1 MDIKNVTNMD
11 IKNVTKNDKN
21 MNWNEK
27 YRPSN
32 LEKIILSNYNKLL
45 IKNILDKN
53 YFPNLLLYGPPGTG
67 KTTTVI
73 NLINS
78 YLTKYYKD
86 NKKQIIHLNASH
98 ERGIEI
104 IRNNL
109 YTFVVSDNLFFEG
122 PKFIILDEVDYMTN
136 SAQLALKYLIEYYSN
151 YNVRYCLICNY
162 ITKIDNNL
170 QNYFCK
176 LKFNTIP
183 FNEIHNFLTYII
195 NNEKIQVSDECLKN
209 IINTFK
215 NDIRAMI
222 NYLQLSKD
230 NIKHFITDD
239 IYKNLYIINN
249 SRSYE
254 YFKKSFL
261 SLELKHKFNYSE
273 FIKLYLHSILKNN
286 ICTIDN
292 KVINK
297 MEFFIN
303 NYNKLYDKNIII
315 YNLYYLFKNDD
326 GLSLS

>member
-1 MDIKNVTNMD
+1 MNSSI
-11 IKNVTKNDKN
+11 
-21 MNWNEK
+21 NWNEK
-27 YRPSN
+27 YRPNN

-45 IKNILDKN
+45 INNIIEKN

-78 YLTKYYKD
+78 YLNKYYSD
-86 NKKQIIHLNASH
+86 NKKQIVHLNASH

-122 PKFIILDEVDYMTN
+122 PKFIILDEVDYMTK

-170 QNYFCK
+170 QSYFCK

-183 FNEIHNFLTYII
+183 FEEIHTFLSDICSAEKLSVSRDYLYHII
-195 NNEKIQVSDECLKN
+195 YL
-209 IINTFK
+209 FK

-222 NYLQLSKD
+222 NFLQLNNNNMIYFIDANIYEKLYAINLKD
-230 NIKHFITDD
+230 E
-239 IYKNLYIINN
+239 
-249 SRSYE
+249 YE
-254 YFKKSFL
+254 VFKTNFL
-261 SLELKHKFNYSE
+261 KIEKKYKFNYNE
-273 FIKLYLHSILKNN
+273 FIKTYIYNILKTN
-286 ICTIDN
+286 IHC
-292 KVINK
+292 INSTK
-297 MEFFIN
+297 MDCLEFFVH
-303 NYNKLYDKNIII
+303 NYNKLNDKNTVL
-315 YNLYYLFKNDD
+315 YNLYNLIKN
-326 GLSLS
+326 

>member
-1 MDIKNVTNMD
+1 MITYLIMN
-11 IKNVTKNDKN
+11 NDKN
-21 MNWNEK
+21 INWNEK
-27 YRPSN
+27 YRPNN
-32 LEKIILSNYNKLL
+32 LEKIILSSYNRLL

-136 SAQLALKYLIEYYSN
+136 SAQLALKYLIEHYSN

-183 FNEIHNFLTYII
+183 FNEIQSFLTSII
-195 NNEKIQVSDECLKN
+195 SNEKIQISDECLKN
-209 IINTFK
+209 IITMFK

-222 NYLQLSKD
+222 NFLQLSKE
-230 NIKHFITDD
+230 NTKHFINDD
-239 IYKNLYIINN
+239 VYVNLYSINN
-249 SRSYE
+249 TRNFE
-254 YFKKSFL
+254 YFKKTFL
-261 SLELKHKFNYSE
+261 MLELKHKFNYSE
-273 FIKLYLHSILKNN
+273 FIKLYLYSILKNN
-286 ICTIDN
+286 IHTISN
-292 KVINK
+292 EIINK

-303 NYNKLYDKNIII
+303 NYNKLNDKNIIL
-315 YNLYYLFKNDD
+315 YNLYYLFKTGDV
-326 GLSLS
+326 

>member
-1 MDIKNVTNMD
+1 MNKSI
-11 IKNVTKNDKN
+11 
-21 MNWNEK
+21 NWNEK
-27 YRPSN
+27 YRPNN
-32 LEKIILSNYNKLL
+32 LENIILSNYNKLL

-122 PKFIILDEVDYMTN
+122 PKFIILDEVDYMTT

-170 QNYFCK
+170 QSYFCK

-183 FNEIHNFLTYII
+183 FDEIQLFLASICYKEELNI
-195 NNEKIQVSDECLKN
+195 SDECLRN
-209 IINTFK
+209 IIFLFK

-222 NYLQLSKD
+222 NFLQLSKE
-230 NIKHFITDD
+230 NIRHFISED
-239 IYKNLYIINN
+239 IYNNLYIINLTKDFDA
-249 SRSYE
+249 
-254 YFKKSFL
+254 FKKLFL
-261 SLELKHKFNYSE
+261 SLELKHKFNYIE
-273 FIKLYLHSILKNN
+273 FIKMYLYSILKNN
-286 ICTIDN
+286 INNLNND
-292 KVINK
+292 VINK
-297 MEFFIN
+297 MEFYIN
-303 NYNKLYDKNIII
+303 NYSKLCDKNIIL
-315 YNLYYLFKNDD
+315 YNLYHLFK
-326 GLSLS
+326 

>member
-1 MDIKNVTNMD
+1 MNSSI
-11 IKNVTKNDKN
+11 
-21 MNWNEK
+21 NWNEK
-27 YRPSN
+27 YRPNN

-45 IKNILDKN
+45 INNIIEKN

-78 YLTKYYKD
+78 YLNKYYKD
-86 NKKQIIHLNASH
+86 NKKQIVHLNASH

-122 PKFIILDEVDYMTN
+122 PKFIILDEVDYMTK

-170 QNYFCK
+170 QSYFCK

-183 FNEIHNFLTYII
+183 FEEIHTFLSDICSAEKLSVSRDYLYHII
-195 NNEKIQVSDECLKN
+195 YL
-209 IINTFK
+209 FK

-222 NYLQLSKD
+222 NFLQL
-230 NIKHFITDD
+230 N
-239 IYKNLYIINN
+239 NNN
-249 SRSYE
+249 SIIYFLNASVYE
-254 YFKKSFL
+254 KLYSINLTENYEIFKKNFL
-261 SLELKHKFNYSE
+261 LMEKKYKFNYIE
-273 FIKLYLHSILKNN
+273 FIKMYIYNILKNN
-286 ICTIDN
+286 IHIIDDT
-292 KVINK
+292 KINCL
-297 MEFFIN
+297 EFFVY
-303 NYNKLYDKNIII
+303 NYNKLNDRNIIL
-315 YNLYYLFKNDD
+315 YNLYNLIKN
-326 GLSLS
+326 

>member
-1 MDIKNVTNMD
+1 MNKSI
-11 IKNVTKNDKN
+11 
-21 MNWNEK
+21 NWNEK
-27 YRPSN
+27 YRPNN
-32 LEKIILSNYNKLL
+32 LENIILSNYNKLL
-45 IKNILDKN
+45 IKNILAKN

-122 PKFIILDEVDYMTN
+122 PKFIILDEVDYMTT

-170 QNYFCK
+170 QSYFCK

-183 FNEIHNFLTYII
+183 FDEIQNFLASICC
-195 NNEKIQVSDECLKN
+195 NEELNISEDCLRN
-209 IINTFK
+209 IICLFK

-222 NYLQLSKD
+222 NFLQLSKE
-230 NIKHFITDD
+230 NIRHFISED
-239 IYKNLYIINN
+239 IYNNLYVINLTKDFDA
-249 SRSYE
+249 
-254 YFKKSFL
+254 FKKIFL
-261 SLELKHKFNYSE
+261 SLEIKHKFNYIE
-273 FIKLYLHSILKNN
+273 FIKMYLYSILKNN
-286 ICTIDN
+286 INDLN
-292 KVINK
+292 NNVINK
-297 MEFFIN
+297 MEFYIN
-303 NYNKLYDKNIII
+303 NYSKLCDKNIIL
-315 YNLYYLFKNDD
+315 YNLYHLFK
-326 GLSLS
+326 

>member
-1 MDIKNVTNMD
+1 MITYLIMN
-11 IKNVTKNDKN
+11 NDKN
-21 MNWNEK
+21 INWNEK
-27 YRPSN
+27 YRPNN
-32 LEKIILSNYNKLL
+32 LEKIILSNYNRLL

-109 YTFVVSDNLFFEG
+109 YTFVISDNLFFEG

-136 SAQLALKYLIEYYSN
+136 SAQLALKYLIEHYSN

-183 FNEIHNFLTYII
+183 FNEIQSFLTSII
-195 NNEKIQVSDECLKN
+195 SNEKIQISDECLKN
-209 IINTFK
+209 IITMFK

-222 NYLQLSKD
+222 NFLQLSKE
-230 NIKHFITDD
+230 NTTHFINDD
-239 IYKNLYIINN
+239 VYVNLYSINN
-249 SRSYE
+249 TRNFE
-254 YFKKSFL
+254 YFKKTFL
-261 SLELKHKFNYSE
+261 MLELKHKFNYSE
-273 FIKLYLHSILKNN
+273 FIKLYLYSILKNN
-286 ICTIDN
+286 IHTISN
-292 KVINK
+292 EIINK

-303 NYNKLYDKNIII
+303 NYNKLNDKNIIL
-315 YNLYYLFKNDD
+315 YNLYYLFKTGDV
-326 GLSLS
+326 SLN

>member
-1 MDIKNVTNMD
+1 MNKSI
-11 IKNVTKNDKN
+11 
-21 MNWNEK
+21 NWNEK
-27 YRPSN
+27 YRPNN

-122 PKFIILDEVDYMTN
+122 PKFIILDEVDYMTT

-170 QNYFCK
+170 QSYFCK

-183 FNEIHNFLTYII
+183 FDEIQYFLASICRNEELNI
-195 NNEKIQVSDECLKN
+195 SDECLRN
-209 IINTFK
+209 IICLFK

-222 NYLQLSKD
+222 NFLQLSKE

-239 IYKNLYIINN
+239 IYKNLYIIN
-249 SRSYE
+249 STKDFDA
-254 YFKKSFL
+254 FKKLFL
-261 SLELKHKFNYSE
+261 SLELKHKFNYIE
-273 FIKLYLHSILKNN
+273 FIKNYLYSVLKNN
-286 ICTIDN
+286 ISNLNND
-292 KVINK
+292 VINN
-297 MEFFIN
+297 MEFYIN
-303 NYNKLYDKNIII
+303 NYNKLCDKNIVL
-315 YNLYYLFKNDD
+315 YNLYHLFK
-326 GLSLS
+326 

>member
-1 MDIKNVTNMD
+1 MNKSI
-11 IKNVTKNDKN
+11 
-21 MNWNEK
+21 NWNEK
-27 YRPSN
+27 YRPNN
-32 LEKIILSNYNKLL
+32 LENIILSNYNKLL

-122 PKFIILDEVDYMTN
+122 PKFIILDEVDYMTT

-170 QNYFCK
+170 QSYFCK

-183 FNEIHNFLTYII
+183 FDEIQLFLASICYKEELNI
-195 NNEKIQVSDECLKN
+195 SDECLRN
-209 IINTFK
+209 IIFLFK

-222 NYLQLSKD
+222 NFLQLSKE
-230 NIKHFITDD
+230 NIRHFISED
-239 IYKNLYIINN
+239 IYNNLYVINLTKDFDA
-249 SRSYE
+249 
-254 YFKKSFL
+254 FKKLFL
-261 SLELKHKFNYSE
+261 SLELKHKFNYIE
-273 FIKLYLHSILKNN
+273 FIKMYLYSILKNN
-286 ICTIDN
+286 INNLNND
-292 KVINK
+292 VINK
-297 MEFFIN
+297 MEFYIN
-303 NYNKLYDKNIII
+303 NYSKLCDKNIIL
-315 YNLYYLFKNDD
+315 YNLYHLFK
-326 GLSLS
+326 

>member
-1 MDIKNVTNMD
+1 MITYLIMN
-11 IKNVTKNDKN
+11 NDKN
-21 MNWNEK
+21 INWNEK
-27 YRPSN
+27 YRPNN
-32 LEKIILSNYNKLL
+32 LEKIILSNYNRLL

-136 SAQLALKYLIEYYSN
+136 SAQLALKYLIEHYSN

-183 FNEIHNFLTYII
+183 FNEIQNFLTSII
-195 NNEKIQVSDECLKN
+195 CNEKIQISDECLKN
-209 IINTFK
+209 IITIFK

-222 NYLQLSKD
+222 NFLQLSKE
-230 NIKHFITDD
+230 NTKHFINDD
-239 IYKNLYIINN
+239 VYANLYIINN
-249 SRSYE
+249 TRTFE
-254 YFKKSFL
+254 YFKKTFL
-261 SLELKHKFNYSE
+261 MLELKHKFNYSE
-273 FIKLYLHSILKNN
+273 FIKLYLYSILKNN
-286 ICTIDN
+286 IHTISNDI
-292 KVINK
+292 INK

-303 NYNKLYDKNIII
+303 NYNKLNDKNIIL
-315 YNLYYLFKNDD
+315 YNLYYLFKTGDV
-326 GLSLS
+326 SLN

>member
-1 MDIKNVTNMD
+1 MITYLIMN
-11 IKNVTKNDKN
+11 NDKN
-21 MNWNEK
+21 INWNEK
-27 YRPSN
+27 YRPNN
-32 LEKIILSNYNKLL
+32 LEKIILSNYNRLL

-136 SAQLALKYLIEYYSN
+136 SAQLALKYLIEHYSN

-183 FNEIHNFLTYII
+183 FNEIQSFLTSII
-195 NNEKIQVSDECLKN
+195 SNEKIQISDECLKN
-209 IINTFK
+209 IITMFK

-222 NYLQLSKD
+222 NFLQLSKE
-230 NIKHFITDD
+230 NTKHFINDD
-239 IYKNLYIINN
+239 VYINLYSINN
-249 SRSYE
+249 TRNFE
-254 YFKKSFL
+254 YFKKTFL
-261 SLELKHKFNYSE
+261 MLELKHKFNYSE
-273 FIKLYLHSILKNN
+273 FIKLYLYSILKNN
-286 ICTIDN
+286 IHTISN
-292 KVINK
+292 EIINK

-303 NYNKLYDKNIII
+303 NYNKLNDKNIIL
-315 YNLYYLFKNDD
+315 YNLYYLFKNSDV
-326 GLSLS
+326 SLN